1 MGLGEIKQFYDAYK
15 TIKKF
20 AGSGAVK
27 VAQLS
32 SRVDALIIE
41 YAKIKPLIA
50 RGLGTDLLSGIQTK
64 LAAIIGELEPMTQ
77 RALVLPSVGK
87 TAAFNYV
94 EDAIE
99 AGNNVQMACNEMRR
113 IEIEQFTGALPGS
126 AGKKAYWPTTRQS
139 LSRLKE
145 NAWSVAVSLR
155 GTANAMTK
163 DIDQATATINALLD
177 ARNDKSVTRELLN
190 DMENQYK
197 QWVDRERQLREQ
209 QDRYFA
215 CVKFFQLKFEGYKA
229 RIETGDVLWVK
240 EQKK

>member
-1 MGLGEIKQFYDAYK
+1 MGLGDIKQFYDAYK

-27 VAQLS
+27 IVQIS
-32 SRVDALIIE
+32 SRVDALIFE

-50 RGLGTDLLSGIQTK
+50 KGLGIDLLSGIQKK
-64 LAAIIGELEPMTQ
+64 LGAIIAELEPMMQ
-77 RALVLPSVGK
+77 RVLVLPAVSK

-139 LSRLKE
+139 LLRLKD
-145 NAWSVAVSLR
+145 NAFSVAVSLR

-163 DIDQATATINALLD
+163 DVDQAKATIDTLLD
-177 ARNDKSVTRELLN
+177 ARNDKSVTRELLY

-209 QDRYFA
+209 QERYFA
-215 CVKFFQLKFEGYKA
+215 GVNFFQLKFDGYKA

-240 EQKK
+240 EQKN